1 MPTYLRLSLT
11 LLPVS
16 RACSILLFR
25 FRFRLRLSFDRIVSE
40 SSCRTRGSEIVF
52 DSIILILI
60 EQSLPITE
68 SDTQLLQELRA
79 QEARGRKV

>member
-1 MPTYLRLSLT
+1 M
-11 LLPVS
+11 
-16 RACSILLFR
+16 
-25 FRFRLRLSFDRIVSE
+25 
-40 SSCRTRGSEIVF
+40 VF